1 MFKFNQ
7 FTSDVLDRKKISN
20 DSSGE
25 ILDKSGSK
33 NFLKTNNSDSDSD
46 STTDSSKASYL
57 EKYEAC
63 NKIMTTLETNFSLL
77 QKEQQK
83 RLIITFDEEENN
95 KLNKSIGK
103 IVHGITTQLQLYE
116 RTLKDLM
123 KLNLENNI
131 HNIIK
136 SNLQQALVEKVKEY
150 TRKFKLNQELYTKK
164 YKELVGEDDPT
175 IEINTFMKEEENNQK
190 DNFLMVDNS
199 HQMLKKRDTEL
210 NQLLNSV
217 QDLAGIFKDMQ
228 SLVMEQGSILDRI
241 DYNIDIASTNVVKGK
256 NSLIKANEY
265 HKNNCFRN
273 IIIVLLVCI
282 FIEAFMLIFKF
293 IK

>member
-7 FTSDVLDRKKISN
+7 FASDEFDRKKIQN
-20 DSSGE
+20 DSNAE

-33 NFLKTNNSDSDSD
+33 NFLKTNNSDDSD
-46 STTDSSKASYL
+46 STTDSNKTSYL
-57 EKYEAC
+57 EKYESC
-63 NKIMTTLETNFSLL
+63 NKIMNVLEKHLSNL

-103 IVHGITTQLQLYE
+103 IVHEISLQLQLYE
-116 RTLKDLM
+116 RNVKELI
-123 KLNLENNI
+123 KLNLDNQV

-136 SNLQQALVEKVKEY
+136 SNLQQALVEKAKEFS
-150 TRKFKLNQELYTKK
+150 RKFKLNQELYTKK

-175 IEINTFMKEEENNQK
+175 NEVNNFMKEEEQNQN
-190 DNFLMVDNS
+190 DNFLMTDNS
-199 HQMLKKRDTEL
+199 KQVLKKRDTEL
-210 NQLLNSV
+210 NKLLNSV
-217 QDLAGIFKDMQ
+217 SDLAGIFKDMQ
-228 SLVMEQGSILDRI
+228 VLVMEQGSILDRI
-241 DYNIDIASTNVVKGK
+241 DYNIDVASTNVVKGK
-256 NSLIKANEY
+256 NSLIKANDY

-273 IIIVLLVCI
+273 VIIVLLVCI

>member
-1 MFKFNQ
+1 MKQ
-7 FTSDVLDRKKISN
+7 IVTHYIY
-20 DSSGE
+20 
-25 ILDKSGSK
+25 
-33 NFLKTNNSDSDSD
+33 
-46 STTDSSKASYL
+46 YL
-57 EKYEAC
+57 I
-63 NKIMTTLETNFSLL
+63 NIVSLL

-83 RLIITFDEEENN
+83 RLISTFDEEENN
-95 KLNKSIGK
+95 KLKKNIGK
-103 IVHGITTQLQLYE
+103 IINGITEQLHLYE
-116 RTLKDLM
+116 KNLKDLR

-136 SNLQQALVEKVKEY
+136 SNLEQALIEKVKEY
-150 TRKFKLNQELYTKK
+150 TRKFKINQELYKK
-164 YKELVGEDDPT
+164 TYKDLVGEDDT
-175 IEINTFMKEEENNQK
+175 INEINTFMKEEENIQK
-190 DNFLMVDNS
+190 DNFLMTDNS
-199 HQMLKKRDTEL
+199 QHILKKRDNEL
-210 NQLLNSV
+210 NLLLNSV

-273 IIIVLLVCI
+273 IIIVLIVCI
-282 FIEAFMLIFKF
+282 FIEAFMLTFKF